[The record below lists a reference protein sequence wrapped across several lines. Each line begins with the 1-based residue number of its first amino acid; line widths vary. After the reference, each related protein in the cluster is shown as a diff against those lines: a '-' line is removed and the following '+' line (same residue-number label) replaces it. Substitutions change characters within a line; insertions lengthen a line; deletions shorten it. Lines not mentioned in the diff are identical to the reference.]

1 MVKEKKNTDVKTLNV
16 RQKSIWQF
24 LILVAG
30 IAILNI
36 GSDIVYKR
44 FDLTKEKRFTLSQAS
59 HDLVDQ
65 LDETLY
71 IEIFL
76 DGEFPQEYR
85 RLKNA
90 TRDLLNEYE
99 HISKGNIVFRFNDVL
114 GGKTIKEKDNI
125 LKQFAE
131 QGLQIT
137 RPEVGQ
143 DEATAEKFIIPAG
156 LVNYKGKRYPLN
168 LLKREFGQ
176 PLEEDINGSI
186 ELLEYEIGNVIRKCV
201 IDREIKIAFT
211 TGHNELE
218 PIEIADISESL
229 QDYYAVEQININL
242 TDTACTKAFLSQMQ
256 KDPEKSGEI
265 LLKGVMRKMNQ
276 YTALIIAKPRLSFL
290 EEELFLLDQYVMN
303 GGKLIWL
310 AEPLIAEMDSVAKYG
325 SIMTAD
331 YNLNINDLLF
341 RYGVRINLDL
351 IQDLNSHGIPVLSKG
366 GSGQPGFM
374 PWLFY
379 PLFAPESDH
388 VIVRNLTSV
397 WGRYVASIDTLP
409 NANLKKTVLLQS
421 SQSSRIANN
430 PVNISLDLLRLKPT
444 PEMFQHP
451 NNIAAV
457 LVEGKFSSLFA
468 HRRAMKQKSP
478 IPFTNE
484 VEKNA
489 MIVISDG
496 DFIANQTDKE
506 KKQVYP
512 LGYDKYASKAFKQPV
527 EFANKKFFLNCV
539 DYLCDESNLIEVRS
553 KKIQMRLLDKA
564 KVKAEKTKWQWINMV
579 LPIILLVVFG
589 VINAWIR
596 KRKYT

>member
-1 MVKEKKNTDVKTLNV
+1 M
-16 RQKSIWQF
+16 
-24 LILVAG
+24 ILVAG
-30 IAILNI
+30 IIILNV
-36 GSDIVYKR
+36 GSDLVYKR

-59 HDLVDQ
+59 HDLVNQ
-65 LDETLY
+65 LDEPLY
-71 IEIFL
+71 IEVFL

-114 GGKTIKEKDNI
+114 TGKTIKDKDNI

-137 RPEVGQ
+137 RPEIGQ
-143 DEATAEKFIIPAG
+143 DEATSEKFIIPAA

-201 IDREIKIAFT
+201 VDREIKIGFT

-218 PIEIADISESL
+218 AIEIANISESL
-229 QDYYAVEQININL
+229 QDYYTVEQININL
-242 TDTACTKAFLSQMQ
+242 TDTACTKSFLSQMQ

-265 LLKGVMRKMNQ
+265 LLKGVMRKMDQ

-331 YNLNINDLLF
+331 YSLNINDLLF

-351 IQDLNSHGIPVLSKG
+351 IQDLNCHGIPVLSKG

-379 PLFAPESDH
+379 PVFAPQVDH
-388 VIVRNLTSV
+388 VIVSNLTSV
-397 WGRYVASIDTLP
+397 WGRYAASIDTLP

-421 SQSSRIANN
+421 SESSRIAKN

-444 PEMFQHP
+444 AEMFQHP

-457 LVEGKFSSLFA
+457 LVEGKFNSLFA
-468 HRRAMKQKSP
+468 HRRAMKENSP

-484 VEKNA
+484 IAKNA

-512 LGYDKYASKAFKQPV
+512 LGYDKYASKAFKEPV

-553 KKIQMRLLDKA
+553 KKIQMLLLDKA

-589 VINAWIR
+589 FINAWIR